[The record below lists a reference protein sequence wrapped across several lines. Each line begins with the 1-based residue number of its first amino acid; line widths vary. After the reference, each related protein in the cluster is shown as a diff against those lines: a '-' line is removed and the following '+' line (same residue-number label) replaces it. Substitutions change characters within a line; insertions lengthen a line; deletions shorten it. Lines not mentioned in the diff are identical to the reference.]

1 MEPSFDEAEAQ
12 ALYDYMRTGG
22 WVTEFKK
29 TQAFEEEISRFTG
42 AKHVVVVTSGTVALS
57 MALLALDV
65 GPGDEVIVPDLTMI
79 ATANCA
85 KLIGVH
91 PVFVDVE
98 PLSLCLDLSLIERHL
113 SPRTKAIIHV
123 SFNGRTN
130 DLMELKRFCT
140 AHQLFLIEDAA
151 QSLGSFMGN
160 RHLGTMG
167 DIGIFSFSA
176 PKIITTGQGGAVI
189 TQNDTLAARLRKIK
203 DFGRLQGGSDI
214 HDSIGFN
221 FKFTDIQ
228 AVIGLE
234 QMKKLKSRIARKKE
248 IYGLYRKLLSK
259 VTAVEFVATDLNQT
273 TPWFVDVAVD
283 DRDGLMAHLRQH
295 QIGSRPVYPPVHSQK
310 AYQAKGE
317 FSVTE
322 QFARRGLWL
331 PSSVQ
336 LTDEDIARVC
346 DTIRA
351 YFSGIDSR

>member
-1 MEPSFDEAEAQ
+1 MAPSFDHAEAQ

-29 TQAFEEEISRFTG
+29 TREFEEEISRFTG
-42 AKHVVVVTSGTVALS
+42 AKHVVVVTSGTAALS
-57 MALLALDV
+57 MALLVV
-65 GPGDEVIVPDLTMI
+65 GVEPGDEVIVPDLTMI

-85 KLIGVH
+85 KLIGAN

-98 PLSLCLDLSLIERHL
+98 PRSLCLDLSLIEKHL
-113 SPRTKAIIHV
+113 SSRTKAVIHV

-130 DLMELKRFCT
+130 DLMELKRFCA

-151 QSLGSFMGN
+151 QSLGSYMGDQ
-160 RHLGTMG
+160 HLGTIG

-176 PKIITTGQGGAVI
+176 PKIITTGQGGAVV
-189 TQNDTLAARLRKIK
+189 TQNDALAARLRKMK

-228 AVIGLE
+228 AVVGLE

-248 IYGLYRKLLSK
+248 IFGFYRELLSK
-259 VTAVEFVATDLNQT
+259 VTAVELVATDLNQT
-273 TPWFVDVAVD
+273 APWFMDIAVE
-283 DRDGLMAHLRQH
+283 DRDGLIAYLKQH
-295 QIGSRPVYPPVHSQK
+295 QIGSRPVYPPIHSQK
-310 AYQAKGE
+310 AYQLQGE
-317 FSVTE
+317 FPVAEKS
-322 QFARRGLWL
+322 ARRLLWL
-331 PSSVQ
+331 PSSIQ

-346 DTIRA
+346 DTIQA
-351 YFSGIDSR
+351 YFSGN